1 MNNEVSGL
9 FVPSVLDFAVLV
21 IVLLNAYFGFRRGLS
36 GEVAHFLV
44 LILGTIT
51 TVYLLHPVGSLFF
64 RYATPLIPEGGRY
77 AFAFVGTAIVAA
89 TVMLVVYR
97 PIYNVFDRDVPK
109 HRNKSGGLV
118 AGLLYGIV
126 GVAFILVFLN
136 LWPNPAVGRVVGD
149 SSFSGKA
156 ANKVVPAVKR
166 LVGSHDWV
174 AGKSEVPGSRVIDTL
189 RKEKSDRKQV
199 TK

>member
-1 MNNEVSGL
+1 MNNELSGL
-9 FVPSVLDFAVLV
+9 FVPSVIDFAALV

-51 TVYLLHPVGSLFF
+51 TIYLLHPVGSLFF
-64 RYATPLIPEGGRY
+64 RYATPLIPESGRY
-77 AFAFVGTAIVAA
+77 AFAFVGTAVVAA
-89 TVMLVVYR
+89 TVMLILYR
-97 PIYNVFDRDVPK
+97 PIYNLFDRDALK
-109 HRNKSGGLV
+109 HRNKPGGLV

-126 GVAFILVFLN
+126 GVTFILVFLN
-136 LWPNPAVGRVVGD
+136 LWPSPAVAKVVGD
-149 SSFSGKA
+149 SSFTGRA

-174 AGKSEVPGSRVIDTL
+174 AGRTEVPGSRVIDTL
-189 RKEKSDRKQV
+189 RKEKSDRKRV